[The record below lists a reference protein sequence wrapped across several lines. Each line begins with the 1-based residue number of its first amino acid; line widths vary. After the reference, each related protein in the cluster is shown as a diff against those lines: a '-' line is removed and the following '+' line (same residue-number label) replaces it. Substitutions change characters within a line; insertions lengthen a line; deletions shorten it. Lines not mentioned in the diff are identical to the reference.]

1 MVRRPLLACPSDYDG
16 PLRLV
21 GRFLR
26 KAAAPP
32 RACAARLHMRANT
45 EGLCACCAW
54 NYPIQV
60 IALQAQTRIYRE
72 RIPRAYPTVFLGA
85 TRTDN
90 TVQQNAQF
98 TYVAKSPYNTTH

>member
-32 RACAARLHMRANT
+32 RACAARLHMRAT
-45 EGLCACCAW
+45 EGLCACCRSNGRW
-54 NYPIQV
+54 LLHRHGFV
-60 IALQAQTRIYRE
+60 IDKIRSICGRRCAA
-72 RIPRAYPTVFLGA
+72 AFVG
-85 TRTDN
+85 
-90 TVQQNAQF
+90 
-98 TYVAKSPYNTTH
+98 

>member
-32 RACAARLHMRANT
+32 RACAARLHVRTA
-45 EGLCACCAW
+45 EGLCAGCRSNGSWLLHRHGVGVLKMRSINGWRCA
-54 NYPIQV
+54 
-60 IALQAQTRIYRE
+60 
-72 RIPRAYPTVFLGA
+72 A
-85 TRTDN
+85 TF
-90 TVQQNAQF
+90 VG
-98 TYVAKSPYNTTH
+98 